1 MLWISHFGH
10 PIAAAVDAAPM
21 RRECD
26 EVLARPLVVAVRTE
40 FMSVLVRYFLFLNVK
55 RGPDPV
61 GCNSLKLCSAATG
74 QSQVLLVAR
83 RIRTPCRNG
92 SVLEA
97 LIIKCAVES
106 SKSKSWKRRVQEGS
120 NFVLCDAVYSDTR
133 RKPKNAVVMAAH
145 NMTLSSYKRDELKR
159 FVWIVLRRVGVMGRR
174 LGRLLDVPSARLIPL
189 VSRYS

>member
-1 MLWISHFGH
+1 MLWISHLGH
-10 PIAAAVDAAPM
+10 PIAAAVDAAPI

-26 EVLARPLVVAVRTE
+26 EVLARPLVVEVRTV
-40 FMSVLVRYFLFLNVK
+40 FMSVLVRNFLFLNVK

-61 GCNSLKLCSAATG
+61 GCSSLKLCSAATG
-74 QSQVLLVAR
+74 QSHVLLVAR

-159 FVWIVLRRVGVMGRR
+159 LW
-174 LGRLLDVPSARLIPL
+174 
-189 VSRYS
+189 